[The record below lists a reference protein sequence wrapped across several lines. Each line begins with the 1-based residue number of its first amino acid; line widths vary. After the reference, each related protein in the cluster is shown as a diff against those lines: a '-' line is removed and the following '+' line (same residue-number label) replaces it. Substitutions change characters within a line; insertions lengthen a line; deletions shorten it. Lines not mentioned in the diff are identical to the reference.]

1 MLALEEDVHY
11 NFKDLSKSFQEPN
24 DTKIWKSI
32 MTSENPQKISLPAI
46 YEDRLSSFQK
56 VMLLKLLREPKMT
69 LAAKVFVKKEL
80 GKVFIESPAFD
91 LTGSLADSTSTTPI
105 IFIITPGSDPIANL
119 VILAKSVGMG
129 DRLKII
135 SLGQGQDREAVM
147 MMEEGQKAG
156 NWVCLQ
162 NCHLYISWMPE
173 LERMQEKQDEGL
185 TSPDYRLW
193 LTTTSSPEFPV
204 PVLQSGIKLTNEPPK
219 GLKANISRT
228 FEELGSEVYESC
240 VKPREYKK
248 MVFALAYFHAA
259 ILERRKYGA
268 IGWNER
274 YEWMNSDFQ
283 CSNSQL
289 LLFLTEQPEVPYVAL
304 NYIVAQVNYGGRV
317 TDDRDIRT
325 MNSMLRKYFCPEVM
339 NDNYKLSKLEMYY
352 APPEGTFEQMNE
364 YLEGLPLDEDPEVF
378 GLHSNANM
386 IYENNVVRDF
396 MGSVLLI
403 QPRLASGGAAK
414 TPEQMCR
421 E

>member
-1 MLALEEDVHY
+1 VSTTINERVIEAEKTSIIITEERESFRTIAARGSVLYFVIADLSMIDPMYQYSLEFFAKLFNRRLEMSEKSEHKETRVELVVTDITLSFYTSICRGLFEKDKLMYSFLNTSSILRKAGLIDHQEWAYFLRGSTNTYPDRTNKCDFLSDKQWEQMIALEEDVHY

-56 VMLLKLLREPKMT
+56 VMLMKLLREPKMT

-80 GKVFIESPAFD
+80 GKVFIESPPFD

-135 SLGQGQDREAVM
+135 SLGQGQDKEAVL

-193 LTTTSSPEFPV
+193 LTTTSSPDFPV
-204 PVLQSGIKLTNEPPK
+204 PVL
-219 GLKANISRT
+219 
-228 FEELGSEVYESC
+228 
-240 VKPREYKK
+240 
-248 MVFALAYFHAA
+248 
-259 ILERRKYGA
+259 
-268 IGWNER
+268 
-274 YEWMNSDFQ
+274 
-283 CSNSQL
+283 
-289 LLFLTEQPEVPYVAL
+289 
-304 NYIVAQVNYGGRV
+304 
-317 TDDRDIRT
+317 
-325 MNSMLRKYFCPEVM
+325 
-339 NDNYKLSKLEMYY
+339 
-352 APPEGTFEQMNE
+352 
-364 YLEGLPLDEDPEVF
+364 
-378 GLHSNANM
+378 
-386 IYENNVVRDF
+386 
-396 MGSVLLI
+396 
-403 QPRLASGGAAK
+403 
-414 TPEQMCR
+414 
-421 E
+421 